1 MANERQ
7 KAILQAVIDEFIES
21 AAPVASSRIVHKY
34 HFPYS
39 SATVRND
46 FLKLDAEGYLEQ
58 PHTSAGRVPTDKGYR
73 FYADAIF
80 DSGKR
85 HARKQKML
93 AELARASEFEEEEF
107 IRTAS
112 RMIAGLSHGVACA
125 GFPKE
130 ELFYK
135 SGFAEALDEP
145 EFDNSTTRKNFAELV
160 DDIDNFLAEMVDDE
174 SFSFPR
180 IFIGNE
186 NPIELAREYS
196 VMISSFATPF
206 HKEAVIGIIGP
217 KRMDYQKNMLLLQ
230 ELQTLW

>member
-1 MANERQ
+1 MVNERQ

-21 AAPVASSRIVHKY
+21 AVPVASGRIVNKY

-46 FLKLDAEGYLEQ
+46 FFELDTQGYLEQ

-80 DSGKR
+80 DSDKR
-85 HARKQKML
+85 LARKQKKL
-93 AELARASEFEEEEF
+93 VELSRVSEEEEF

-112 RMIAGLSHGVACA
+112 RMIAELSHGVACA

-145 EFDNSTTRKNFAELV
+145 EFDDGVTRKNFAALV
-160 DDIDNFLAEMVDDE
+160 DDIDVFLTEMIDDE

-180 IFIGNE
+180 VFIGNE
-186 NPIELAREYS
+186 NPIERARGYS
-196 VMISSFATPF
+196 MMISSFATPF

>member
-1 MANERQ
+1 MVNERQ

-21 AAPVASSRIVHKY
+21 AAPVASGRIVDKY

-46 FLKLDAEGYLEQ
+46 FLELDAQGYLEQ
-58 PHTSAGRVPTDKGYR
+58 PHTSAGRIPTDKGYR

-80 DSGKR
+80 DSGKQPM
-85 HARKQKML
+85 HKQKML
-93 AELARASEFEEEEF
+93 AEFALASEEEEF

-112 RMIAGLSHGVACA
+112 RMIAALSHGVACA

-130 ELFYK
+130 ELFFK

-145 EFDNSTTRKNFAELV
+145 EFDDNITRKNFAALV
-160 DDIDNFLAEMVDDE
+160 DDIDNLLAEMIDGE
-174 SFSFPR
+174 TLSFPR

-186 NPIELAREYS
+186 NPMKQAREYS
-196 VMISSFATPF
+196 MIISSFATPF
-206 HKEAVIGIIGP
+206 RKDGIISIIGP
-217 KRMDYQKNMLLLQ
+217 KRMNYQNNMLLLR